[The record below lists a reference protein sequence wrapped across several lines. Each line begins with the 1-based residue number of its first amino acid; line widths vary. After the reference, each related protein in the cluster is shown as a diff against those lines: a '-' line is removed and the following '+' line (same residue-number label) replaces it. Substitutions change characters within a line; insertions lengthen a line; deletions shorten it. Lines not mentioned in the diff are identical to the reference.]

1 MLGKLIDL
9 LTTKRQTDH
18 DKWVHATVTSTDV
31 HTRHGR
37 LSIEDEALVRRCQQW
52 VMVCA
57 RRNAIDCADQ
67 PLRLYTAKRSGG
79 KTRAWTRGVSSKPVN
94 KYLRDAGTGGPG
106 TKAAMYA
113 ERAGDVEEVTDHPVL
128 DAIAHPNAW
137 QFGHDLW
144 RLFFMF
150 GELCGNR
157 YIHLVDAPDGLQLY
171 AMQSQHVR
179 PVIDRNAFVAGYV
192 YGRDS
197 DIEAAFERDEVYHS
211 KFLPSPLSPYRGIG
225 PLHAVFAEADI
236 DAAATENELAMWRNG
251 ARPDY
256 VLQIPPEYAGN
267 ETYINQLQARIN
279 REHKGVRNRGKFLI
293 AGVGEVKPLQFTP
306 KEMEYILGKENVE
319 QRIWAA
325 FDVPESEVKLNDANL
340 ASSRTGNVQRM
351 RNAIKPRINSVA
363 EELTQTLLPLYGIEP
378 GEMWFAHDNC
388 VPADVELENRVS
400 EIKAR
405 NGAMTINEWRQED
418 GREPVDGGDVP
429 RFNGV
434 PLDMVGAQADPA
446 MGEADGER
454 PDTDKTDASGTDANA
469 GAATDD
475 VQATALNGAQVQA
488 LSDLASQ
495 VAQGQLPVESAIA
508 MARASFPL
516 VAEEVIN
523 SIFKPLAS
531 FTPEQTPEQQAA
543 AEAARNPKPMPG
555 GDDEGKQPP
564 KAKSRTPRS
573 LKSYL
578 AEHGHKCRCCVCKD
592 DDDDFVKLP
601 KRSDID
607 RLSESA
613 RAWLDKFTLSVI
625 NRLPQTL
632 EGIDRFTL
640 FDRDD
645 VIGFNQA
652 IADPMKAVY
661 ATGIDMGRA
670 DLPESSRDF
679 DIRPSYEAQYLANVQ
694 GKLVRSVSETVD
706 QNIRDAVRT
715 GLESGQTGPELTQA
729 VAATMRDRSL
739 AQADTIARSEAQR
752 VTHGARE
759 IAWQES
765 GVVTGKEWLLS
776 GNPCPIC
783 VAMASKYNTA
793 ALGQPYVPRGGVIET
808 TEGPFVNDFDDMFGP
823 PAHPNCACSERPI
836 LREM

>member
-9 LTTKRQTDH
+9 LTTKRQTDP
-18 DKWVHATVTSTDV
+18 DKWVHATVTSTDM

-113 ERAGDVEEVTDHPVL
+113 ERSGDVEEVLDHPVL
-128 DAIAHPNAW
+128 DAIARPNAW

-197 DIEAAFERDEVYHS
+197 DIEATFERDEVYHS

-378 GEMWFAHDNC
+378 GEMWFAYDNC
-388 VPADVELENRVS
+388 VPADVAS
-400 EIKAR
+400 ETAQATAKVNAGIW
-405 NGAMTINEWRQED
+405 TINEARAEENRD
-418 GREPVDGGDVP
+418 PIEGGDELRV
-429 RFNGV
+429 NGRSLESIDA
-434 PLDMVGAQADPA
+434 PPPA
-446 MGEADGER
+446 PVMPGE
-454 PDTDKTDASGTDANA
+454 
-469 GAATDD
+469 
-475 VQATALNGAQVQA
+475 
-488 LSDLASQ
+488 
-495 VAQGQLPVESAIA
+495 
-508 MARASFPL
+508 
-516 VAEEVIN
+516 
-523 SIFKPLAS
+523 KP
-531 FTPEQTPEQQAA
+531 AA
-543 AEAARNPKPMPG
+543 AQDDEE
-555 GDDEGKQPP
+555 DEGKDEP
-564 KAKSRTPRS
+564 KDDKPKSLGEVTIAIRSDVSGLVREEANRKSPPRS
-573 LKSYL
+573 LKAYL
-578 AEHGHKCRCCVCKD
+578 AEHGNKCRCCVCKD

-661 ATGIDMGRA
+661 TTGINMGRA
-670 DLPESSRDF
+670 DLPEASRDF

-706 QNIRDAVRT
+706 QNIREAVRT

-729 VAATMRDRSL
+729 VSATMRERSL
-739 AQADTIARSEAQR
+739 AQADTIARSEASR

-776 GNPCPIC
+776 GNPCPVC

-808 TEGPFVNDFDDMFGP
+808 TDGPFVNDYDDMFGP

-836 LREM
+836 LRDL